1 MRPYGQG
8 VGLCVDDPVVKIDDR
23 VIIRKQKEEIFKRL
37 SKEEALHL
45 VPVLHFGRVHHIVD
59 GSVPSLFE
67 SSVLLKCLEDV
78 PAPLTVLLLLGESV
92 HVEERFH
99 SLWSE
104 EVVTIK
110 SLAVVRKGTNSY
122 ATQRTTNMHC
132 NVCKHT
138 QTQTHQTFGKNVG
151 KSGTAY
157 LSEQETIFVQLF

>member
-92 HVEERFH
+92 HVKERFH

-110 SLAVVRKGTNSY
+110 SLAVVRKEVHTVMQHKGLLTCIAMCVNI
-122 ATQRTTNMHC
+122 HKH
-132 NVCKHT
+132 KHT
-138 QTQTHQTFGKNVG
+138 KHLARTLAKVALH
-151 KSGTAY
+151 
-157 LSEQETIFVQLF
+157 I